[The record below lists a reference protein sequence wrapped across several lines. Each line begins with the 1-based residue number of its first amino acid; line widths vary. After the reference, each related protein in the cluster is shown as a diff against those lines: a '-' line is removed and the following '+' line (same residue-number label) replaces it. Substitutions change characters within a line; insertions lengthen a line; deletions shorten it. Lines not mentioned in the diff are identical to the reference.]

1 MLNLAGIQITPLG
14 SNCLLLLRTIF
25 MCPEDTASSKISS
38 KEIHVTLAFEVEA
51 ALVECALKIFTST
64 PAHVNT
70 VSSHQ
75 DFIERKTT
83 LCGIM

>member
-1 MLNLAGIQITPLG
+1 MLILAGIQITPLG

-70 VSSHQ
+70 VSSHK
-75 DFIERKTT
+75 DLIERKTT

>member
-1 MLNLAGIQITPLG
+1 
-14 SNCLLLLRTIF
+14 
-25 MCPEDTASSKISS
+25 MCPEHTASSKISS
-38 KEIHVTLAFEVEA
+38 KERHVTLAFEVEA

-75 DFIERKTT
+75 DFIERKTS
-83 LCGIM
+83 LCDFM

>member
-51 ALVECALKIFTST
+51 TLVECALKIFTST
-64 PAHVNT
+64 PAHVST

-75 DFIERKTT
+75 DFIERRTT
-83 LCGIM
+83 LCGFI